1 MDELLQHNL
10 KAAQERMKKYAD
22 EHRSEREFQVGDW
35 VYLRLQP
42 YRQSS
47 VMIRNN
53 TKLSAKYF
61 GPYCIEERIGEVA
74 YRLRLPTTSKIHP
87 VFHVSLL
94 KKKLGDLTT
103 PILQLPDTDERGQ
116 IRVEP
121 EALLSRRMIKRKNAA
136 VTQWLIQWW
145 GTDPVEATWEDAAQI
160 REKFPQFRP

>member
-1 MDELLQHNL
+1 
-10 KAAQERMKKYAD
+10 MKKYAD
-22 EHRSEREFQVGDW
+22 EHRSEREFQVRDW

-61 GPYCIEERIGEVA
+61 GPYCIEGRIGKVA
-74 YRLRLPTTSKIHP
+74 YRLKLPATSRIHP

-94 KKKLGDLTT
+94 KKKLRDQTT
-103 PILQLPDTDERGQ
+103 PTLQLPDVDERGQ

-121 EALLSRRMIKRKNAA
+121 VALLCRRMIKRRNAA
-136 VTQWLIQWW
+136 STQWLIQWW
-145 GTDPVEATWEDAAQI
+145 GTEPAEATWEDAEQI

>member
-1 MDELLQHNL
+1 
-10 KAAQERMKKYAD
+10 
-22 EHRSEREFQVGDW
+22 
-35 VYLRLQP
+35 
-42 YRQSS
+42 
-47 VMIRNN
+47 MIWNN

-61 GPYCIEERIGEVA
+61 GPYYIEEKIEKVA

-103 PILQLPDTDERGQ
+103 PILQLQNTDEKEQ

-121 EALLSRRMIKRKNAA
+121 VALLSRRMIKRKNAA

-145 GTDPVEATWEDAAQI
+145 GIEPAEATWEDAEQI
-160 REKFPQFRP
+160 KEKFPQFRP

>member
-1 MDELLQHNL
+1 
-10 KAAQERMKKYAD
+10 MKKYAD

-42 YRQSS
+42 YRQST

-61 GPYCIEERIGEVA
+61 GPYLIEEKIGKVA
-74 YRLRLPTTSKIHP
+74 YRVRLPAASKIHP

-94 KKKLGDLTT
+94 KKKLGDKAA

-121 EALLSRRMIKRKNAA
+121 VALLGRRMIKRKNAP

-145 GTDPVEATWEDAAQI
+145 GAEPG
-160 REKFPQFRP
+160 RML

>member
-1 MDELLQHNL
+1 MQTKVATVEDYMRDRKRMDELLQHNL
-10 KAAQERMKKYAD
+10 KAAQERMKKYAGD
-22 EHRSEREFQVGDW
+22 HMSEREFQVGDW

-61 GPYCIEERIGEVA
+61 GPYSIEEKIGKVA
-74 YRLRLPTTSKIHP
+74 CRLRLGHQI
-87 VFHVSLL
+87 
-94 KKKLGDLTT
+94 T
-103 PILQLPDTDERGQ
+103 PILQLPDTDEKGQ

-121 EALLSRRMIKRKNAA
+121 MALLSRRMIKRKNAA

-145 GTDPVEATWEDAAQI
+145 GAERAEATWEDA
-160 REKFPQFRP
+160 K